1 MAGLVDEAGE
11 NGRRFHRVGVALLA
25 VAGILVRLH
34 LAREIAVLVHVDGGG
49 HGIGKHR
56 LHQRFD
62 AVVAFDFNELGE
74 LCVVTRIA
82 HDLLLA
88 TGARDIRAA
97 EREGEAWL
105 DCTAGERRVH

>member
-1 MAGLVDEAGE
+1 MQTYLMRASCRYASP
-11 NGRRFHRVGVALLA
+11 A
-25 VAGILVRLH
+25 
-34 LAREIAVLVHVDGGG
+34 DGGG
-49 HGIGKHR
+49 DGIGEHR
-56 LHQRFD
+56 LHQHLN

-105 DCTAGERRVH
+105 DCSRRRKERSALRRGREPEVLH